1 MLHVS
6 LCILRGSE
14 VRLGHAGGSHNYAEL
29 SLLGMP
35 SVLQAASLT
44 EADAVSNLRKLYLS
58 YKLSFFE
65 GAREMTSSIIQSALA
80 FLCVGVRSA
89 EESPRPFAYIF
100 AYRNGP
106 TQIVNCWVGSHAY
119 E

>member
-1 MLHVS
+1 M
-6 LCILRGSE
+6 
-14 VRLGHAGGSHNYAEL
+14 RLGHAGGSHNYAEL

-80 FLCVGVRSA
+80 FLRVGVRTA
-89 EESPRPFAYIF
+89 E
-100 AYRNGP
+100 
-106 TQIVNCWVGSHAY
+106 
-119 E
+119 